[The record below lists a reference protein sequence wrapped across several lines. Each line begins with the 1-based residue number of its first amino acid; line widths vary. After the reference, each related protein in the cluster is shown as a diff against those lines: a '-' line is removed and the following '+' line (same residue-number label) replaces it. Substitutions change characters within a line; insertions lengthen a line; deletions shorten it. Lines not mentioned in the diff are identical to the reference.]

1 MRLYCILGLA
11 SALALSPAQAQ
22 LALANGIFAIVNDV
36 VITYKDVES
45 SIGPAVELLA
55 RQYAG
60 QPELLQQKITA
71 LQRERIEELVA
82 RQLILHDFTNAGY
95 NLPESIIED
104 NVQGRIRQDYGDRL
118 TLMKTLQSQGITYES
133 FRRNI
138 RENIII
144 SALREKHVSQVLI
157 ISPNKIEAY
166 YQTNLARFKVDEQVK
181 LRMIVLSKT
190 SDSTAT
196 VTNLAHEI
204 LLKLEGG
211 TPFAEMASVYSDGS
225 QRAQG
230 GDWGWADRSMLR
242 TNLAEIAFSLQPGQ
256 RSGVIQTPEAC
267 FIMLVEDR
275 RPAHTK
281 PLAEVREE
289 IERNLIAQENER
301 LQKKWIDRLKAKS
314 FVRYF

>member
-1 MRLYCILGLA
+1 
-11 SALALSPAQAQ
+11 
-22 LALANGIFAIVNDV
+22 
-36 VITYKDVES
+36 
-45 SIGPAVELLA
+45 
-55 RQYAG
+55 
-60 QPELLQQKITA
+60 
-71 LQRERIEELVA
+71 
-82 RQLILHDFTNAGY
+82 
-95 NLPESIIED
+95 
-104 NVQGRIRQDYGDRL
+104 
-118 TLMKTLQSQGITYES
+118 
-133 FRRNI
+133 
-138 RENIII
+138 
-144 SALREKHVSQVLI
+144 VSQVLI